1 MNPDEL
7 VQKLTSM
14 SAAHALAMAVRDP
27 DMQATRGWNLS
38 RWRCDEAQEA
48 VRFVHHTPRGQPDIA
63 VLCVHGPPGSEWV
76 YEATLPL
83 APCPTRLVV
92 LNE

>member
-7 VQKLTSM
+7 VHLLTSM
-14 SAAHALAMAVRDP
+14 AVAHNLAQAVRDP
-27 DMQATRGWNLS
+27 GAQATRGWNLS
-38 RWRCDEAQEA
+38 RWRCDESEEA
-48 VRFVHHTPRGQPDIA
+48 VRFVHHTPRGHADIA

-76 YEATLPL
+76 YEATLAL

-92 LNE
+92 LKE